1 MLKNS
6 LLELIGNTPIV
17 RLTQIEKKYLL
28 NCKLYAKIEYFNPA
42 GSIKDRVA
50 SHLITVAEREGL
62 LKPNGTIIEPTSGN
76 TGIGLALV
84 GKLKGYR
91 VILTMPENMSVE
103 RIKILKSY
111 GAEVVL
117 TPKSEGMQGS
127 IDKANE
133 LLKTIPNS
141 YMPNQFENEENAN
154 AHFLTTG
161 VEIYNDLG
169 SNLDC
174 LVAGVG
180 TGGTITGTSR
190 FLKEKINGFKAF
202 GVEPSES
209 AVLSGENKGVH
220 GIQGIGAGFIPR
232 VLDLSVLDGV
242 IKVSTKTAIETAKE
256 LSSLEGLS
264 VGISSGASVAGA
276 IEVIKN
282 NNFTSVLTILPDG
295 ASKYLST
302 ELFN

>member
-1 MLKNS
+1 MKHYLEETKVVLDGMKTQETGLSEQEAAKRLEENGKNKLAEGKKESLIKRFLKQ
-6 LLELIGNTPIV
+6 L
-17 RLTQIEKKYLL
+17 
-28 NCKLYAKIEYFNPA
+28 
-42 GSIKDRVA
+42 
-50 SHLITVAEREGL
+50 AE
-62 LKPNGTIIEPTSGN
+62 PMTIILIVAAIIS
-76 TGIGLALV
+76 A
-84 GKLKGYR
+84 
-91 VILTMPENMSVE
+91 
-103 RIKILKSY
+103 
-111 GAEVVL
+111 
-117 TPKSEGMQGS
+117 
-127 IDKANE
+127 
-133 LLKTIPNS
+133 
-141 YMPNQFENEENAN
+141 
-154 AHFLTTG
+154 G

-209 AVLSGENKGVH
+209 AVLSGENKGAH
-220 GIQGIGAGFIPR
+220 GIQGIGAGFIPKG
-232 VLDLSVLDGV
+232 LDLSVLDGV